1 VDETSQFNPSLS
13 AAAPQAAASGERQ
26 PDALYQKGRLV
37 ARVRDVEIDQDAR
50 EIHFGEII
58 NSDELLIPEECEYQK
73 YRIQI
78 QRIAYASKL
87 DPHEPQKGR
96 VLREV
101 SADLLGYR
109 EQ

>member
-1 VDETSQFNPSLS
+1 MDETSQSKPSVS
-13 AAAPQAAASGERQ
+13 PASSPTAAPGQRQ
-26 PDALYQKGRLV
+26 PDGLYQSDRLV
-37 ARVRDVEIDQDAR
+37 ARVLEVEIDRDAR
-50 EIHFGEII
+50 EIRFGEII
-58 NSDELLIPEECEYQK
+58 NSDELLLPEECEYQK

-78 QRIAYASKL
+78 QRVAYASKL
-87 DPHEPQKGR
+87 DPHEPHKGR

>member
-1 VDETSQFNPSLS
+1 VDETSQSKPGVSP
-13 AAAPQAAASGERQ
+13 AAPQTVSSGHRQ
-26 PDALYQKGRLV
+26 PDGLYQKDQLV
-37 ARVRDVEIDQDAR
+37 ARVLDVEIDGESK
-50 EIHFGEII
+50 EIRFGEII
-58 NSDELLIPEECEYQK
+58 NSDELMIPEECEYQE